1 MNPPAL
7 TIEQQRDYVRRME
20 EGWRAAKA
28 DQMRTVQNRT
38 ADEAWAAMERVLGGP
53 QAFTPERALRRASSG
68 LVEQQRLFGKLH
80 RR

>member
-1 MNPPAL
+1 MNPPPL
-7 TIEQQRDYVRRME
+7 TIEQQKDYVRRME

-28 DQMRTVQNRT
+28 DQMRTVQQRT
-38 ADEAWAAMERVLGGP
+38 AAEAWDAMERVLGGP
-53 QAFTPERALRRASSG
+53 QAFTPERARRRASSG